1 MSFRDQKKYIEALR
15 KYEKKFDRREA
26 DDYKM
31 FVKMNKDDEDFDSIS
46 LRRLKELYDKYNTPV
61 DRSKY
66 DAFFKKKE
74 GWKIN
79 WRDRSKAINFYNLPL
94 NIIKTLSSGR
104 KICVR
109 YYYTNLSSAKL
120 PSRVKS
126 HLCEIDNFIS

>member
-74 GWKIN
+74 G
-79 WRDRSKAINFYNLPL
+79 
-94 NIIKTLSSGR
+94 
-104 KICVR
+104 
-109 YYYTNLSSAKL
+109 
-120 PSRVKS
+120 
-126 HLCEIDNFIS
+126 